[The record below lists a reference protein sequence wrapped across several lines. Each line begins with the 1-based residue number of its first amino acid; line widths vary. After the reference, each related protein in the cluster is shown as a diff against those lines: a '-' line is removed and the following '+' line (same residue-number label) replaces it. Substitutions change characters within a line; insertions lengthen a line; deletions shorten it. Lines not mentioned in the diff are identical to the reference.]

1 MISILRLGHRIPR
14 DRRIT
19 THVALVA
26 RAFGADCVL
35 VSTKDSVLERS
46 VSNVV
51 EKFGGDFHISTGV
64 NWRRTLKEWQGTIV
78 HLTMYG
84 ERLKDA
90 LPKIGKKDL
99 IIVIGGE
106 KVPAEV
112 YDIADHNVSVGNQP
126 HSEVAALAVFL
137 DRLLGGEPLER
148 EFEGRMRIVPS
159 EKGKNV
165 VGRPAGLPSRKD
177 CLKALREAG
186 CDSAVIEHCKRIS
199 RLAKK
204 IASLCG
210 ADERLC
216 ELGGLLHDIGRG
228 RTHDIDHGHVGGQ
241 ILREKGFPA
250 VLAGIVEKHV
260 GAGIAKDE
268 AKEIGLP
275 ARSYVPKTL
284 EERVVA
290 HADNLA
296 EEGKIDVLIDQMKER
311 GLLTAA
317 KRIRRLHDE
326 LSELCGMDLDDL

>member
-1 MISILRLGHRIPR
+1 MISVLRLGHRIPR

-64 NWRRTLKEWQGTIV
+64 NWRRTLKEWRGTIV

-126 HSEVAALAVFL
+126 HSEVAALAIFL
-137 DRLLGGEPLER
+137 DRLLGGKPLER
-148 EFEGRMRIVPS
+148 EFEGRMSIIPS
-159 EKGKNV
+159 EKGKKV
-165 VGRPAGLPSRKD
+165 IEKPVGLPSRKD

-186 CDSAVIEHCKRIS
+186 CDRAVVEHCKRVS

-210 ADERLC
+210 ADESLC

-228 RTHDIDHGHVGGQ
+228 RTHGVDHGHVGGQ

-250 VLAGIVEKHV
+250 VLAGIAGKHV

-268 AKEIGLP
+268 ARKIGLP
-275 ARSYVPKTL
+275 ARSHIPKTL
-284 EERVVA
+284 EEKVVA

-296 EEGKIDVLIDQMKER
+296 GKGKIDVLIDRMERR
-311 GLLTAA
+311 GLETAA

>member
-1 MISILRLGHRIPR
+1 MISVLRLGHRIPR

-46 VSNVV
+46 VRNVV

-64 NWRRTLKEWQGTIV
+64 SWRKTLKEWRGTVV

-99 IIVIGGE
+99 MIVIGGE
-106 KVPAEV
+106 KVPPEV
-112 YDIADHNVSVGNQP
+112 YDIADLNVSVGNQP

-137 DRLLGGEPLER
+137 DRLLEGNPLER
-148 EFEGRMRIVPS
+148 EFGGRMSIVPS

-165 VGRPAGLPSRKD
+165 IERTAELPSRRD
-177 CLKALREAG
+177 CLEALREAG
-186 CDSAVIEHCKRIS
+186 CDRAVVEHCKRVS
-199 RLAKK
+199 KLAKK

-210 ADERLC
+210 ADESLC

-228 RTHDIDHGHVGGQ
+228 RTHDVDHGHAGGQ

-250 VLAGIVEKHV
+250 VLAAIVEKHV
-260 GAGIAKDE
+260 GAGIPKGE
-268 AKEIGLP
+268 AKKIGLP
-275 ARSYVPKTL
+275 AKSYVPKTL
-284 EERVVA
+284 EEKVVA

-296 EEGKIDVLIDQMKER
+296 EEGKMDVLIDEMEER
-311 GLLTAA
+311 GLPTAA
-317 KRIRRLHDE
+317 KRMRRLHDE
-326 LSELCGMDLDDL
+326 LSEKCGMDLDGL